1 MHLSKR
7 GSHVGFILSFV
18 IFVLFILF
26 LYTTIQPAI
35 KIQKEKTLFIDYLK
49 DVLVENFTVNLTTM
63 TIKIN
68 ETVNPN
74 KDCISLKD
82 AKGSLINETSLL
94 IKDENN
100 SKLSYEFQG
109 KDLEILTGKNFSG
122 FLKIYSSIGIQN
134 KSSPPIVGCEPLF
147 NVTPSII
154 RVDEYI
160 TQKKIMDLK
169 DAYESNYEAV
179 KEFFNIPPGT
189 EFGFSFILANGT
201 RIETENGDLSTSV
214 YVQEYSIKYLD
225 LEGNI
230 KFGFLN
236 IKVW

>member
-109 KDLEILTGKNFSG
+109 KDLEILTGLNFSG
-122 FLKIYSSIGIQN
+122 FLKIFSSIGIQ
-134 KSSPPIVGCEPLF
+134 KTKIPEMTERF
-147 NVTPSII
+147 
-154 RVDEYI
+154 
-160 TQKKIMDLK
+160 QK
-169 DAYESNYEAV
+169 V
-179 KEFFNIPPGT
+179 
-189 EFGFSFILANGT
+189 
-201 RIETENGDLSTSV
+201 STA
-214 YVQEYSIKYLD
+214 
-225 LEGNI
+225 
-230 KFGFLN
+230 
-236 IKVW
+236 

>member
-1 MHLSKR
+1 MHLNKR

-49 DVLVENFTVNLTTM
+49 DVLVENFTVNLTTI

-68 ETVNPN
+68 ATVNPN

-154 RVDEYI
+154 I
-160 TQKKIMDLK
+160 
-169 DAYESNYEAV
+169 
-179 KEFFNIPPGT
+179 
-189 EFGFSFILANGT
+189 ANGT

>member
-1 MHLSKR
+1 MHLNKR

-49 DVLVENFTVNLTTM
+49 DVLVENFTVNLTTI

-68 ETVNPN
+68 ATVNPN
-74 KDCISLKD
+74 KDCISL
-82 AKGSLINETSLL
+82 
-94 IKDENN
+94 KDENN

>member
-1 MHLSKR
+1 
-7 GSHVGFILSFV
+7 
-18 IFVLFILF
+18 
-26 LYTTIQPAI
+26 
-35 KIQKEKTLFIDYLK
+35 
-49 DVLVENFTVNLTTM
+49 
-63 TIKIN
+63 
-68 ETVNPN
+68 
-74 KDCISLKD
+74 
-82 AKGSLINETSLL
+82 LINETSLL

-109 KDLEILTGKNFSG
+109 KDLEILTGLNFSG
-122 FLKIYSSIGIQN
+122 FLKIFSSIGIQN
-134 KSSPPIVGCEPLF
+134 ESSPPIVGCEPLF

-169 DAYESNYEAV
+169 NAYESDYETV